1 MTAIEHG
8 VPLAKL
14 TTIGTGGPA
23 RALARPRTVAE
34 LGDALRLARDE
45 GLDVFV
51 VGLGSNVLAAD
62 AGVDGLVLRLEGEL
76 AAVEVVDA
84 ALRGWR
90 WRDERCVPA
99 SRARR
104 GPRWLRVRVRH
115 PRDGRR
121 WRVHERRR
129 IRP

>member
-23 RALARPRTVAE
+23 RALARPRTLAE

-51 VGLGSNVLAAD
+51 VGLGSNVLAD
-62 AGVDGLVLRLEGEL
+62 DDGVEGLVLRLEGEL
-76 AAVEVVDA
+76 AAVEVADA
-84 ALRGWR
+84 GCTREAARRTLCACTARAT
-90 WRDERCVPA
+90 PA
-99 SRARR
+99 SVASSLRA
-104 GPRWLRVRVRH
+104 PS
-115 PRDGRR
+115 PGRLE
-121 WRVHERRR
+121 VACT
-129 IRP
+129 